1 MTETG
6 YGLPEQ
12 GAKTNTMEFNGGKMT
27 VFHFDLKKTNN
38 SVIQTI
44 DNS

>member
-27 VFHFDLKKTNN
+27 VFHFDLKKNQQLSYSN
-38 SVIQTI
+38 YRQ
-44 DNS
+44 